1 VVYLAAAIKEGLDT
15 LRGGTLNAEDG
26 MTRFAV
32 RHMVR
37 HHYFSIDKAR
47 RDLGYKPRVNLDE
60 GIRLTCAHLKEQ
72 GLA

>member
-1 VVYLAAAIKEGLDT
+1 
-15 LRGGTLNAEDG
+15 

-32 RHMVR
+32 RYMVR

-47 RDLGYKPRVNLDE
+47 RDLGYEPRVSLAE
-60 GIRLTCAHLKEQ
+60 GIRLTCAHLREQ